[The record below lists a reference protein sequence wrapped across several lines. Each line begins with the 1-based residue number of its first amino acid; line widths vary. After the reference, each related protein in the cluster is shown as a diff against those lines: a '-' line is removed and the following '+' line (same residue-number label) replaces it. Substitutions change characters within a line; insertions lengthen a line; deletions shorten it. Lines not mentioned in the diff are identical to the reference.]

1 MEKSLKMLEKDRDI
15 KLVATVTRRGYLVSQ
30 TNYHATKLKQKNSN
44 THERTSLF
52 TTANTRTE

>member
-1 MEKSLKMLEKDRDI
+1 MLEKDRDI